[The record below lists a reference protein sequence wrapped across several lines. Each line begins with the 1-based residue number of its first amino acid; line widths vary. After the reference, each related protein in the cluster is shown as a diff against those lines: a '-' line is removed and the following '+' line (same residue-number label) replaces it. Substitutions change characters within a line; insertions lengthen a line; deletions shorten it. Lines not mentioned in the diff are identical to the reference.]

1 MAKFKVNDNVVV
13 KETGEKGVVKCREAV
28 IDKDAKRTNVTYLV
42 KLGEGFENYKV
53 FTRNE
58 LTKVIPVEVPT
69 ARYMTKVY
77 EAPNGYKVTLVS
89 IVDVDRHYEFDY
101 SDDMDEVV
109 EREVKTKHFNL
120 GVSFYNP
127 SDEFDE
133 NVGYKIARHRAV
145 NSPFCSLSAR
155 FLGEFSE
162 STVEALMDVKAKYII
177 EHIDRFV
184 HNA

>member
-1 MAKFKVNDNVVV
+1 MAKFKVNDVVVV

-28 IDKDAKRTNVTYLV
+28 LDKDAKRTKVTYLV
-42 KLGEGFENYKV
+42 KLGDGFDNYKV

-58 LTKVIPVEVPT
+58 LTKVNPVEKSTV
-69 ARYMTKVY
+69 RYATKVY
-77 EAPNGYKVTLVS
+77 DAPNGYKVTLVS

-101 SDDMDEVV
+101 PEDADEVI

-133 NVGYKIARHRAV
+133 KVGYKIARHRAI

-155 FLGEFSE
+155 FLGEFNDA
-162 STVEALMDVKAKYII
+162 TVEALMDVKAKYII
-177 EHIDRFV
+177 DNIEHFV
-184 HNA
+184 RRV